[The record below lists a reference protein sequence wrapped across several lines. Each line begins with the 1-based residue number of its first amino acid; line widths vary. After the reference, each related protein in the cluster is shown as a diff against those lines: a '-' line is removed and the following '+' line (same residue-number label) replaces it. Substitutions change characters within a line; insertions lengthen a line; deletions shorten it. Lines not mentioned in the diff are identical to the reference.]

1 MPNFKSVLRNVVLPF
16 SKKKPLVTRQN
27 FKKILKNVTKPN
39 LLPPRTKKEDVLVK
53 PVPSLLNL
61 VLKPWKLSSKK
72 LNPLP
77 PQPTTNSKML
87 KESAKSLKV
96 IWNVSSNEPKNS
108 NQRHVTLKPKSVNK
122 KARLRKLKP
131 SLSRTP
137 KKKTNTKPRL
147 EDFKKNSNWL
157 IPALNS
163 PKDPSTSSNQPSM
176 AFSNPS

>member
-27 FKKILKNVTKPN
+27 FKKTLKNVTKPN

-53 PVPSLLNL
+53 PVLSLLNL
-61 VLKPWKLSSKK
+61 VLKPWKL
-72 LNPLP
+72 
-77 PQPTTNSKML
+77 NSKMP
-87 KESAKSLKV
+87 KESARSLKV
-96 IWNVSSNEPKNS
+96 TSNVSSNAPKNS
-108 NQRHVTLKPKSVNK
+108 NQRHVTLKPKSANK
-122 KARLRKLKP
+122 KARSRKLKP

-163 PKDPSTSSNQPSM
+163 PKDPSTSSNQPLM